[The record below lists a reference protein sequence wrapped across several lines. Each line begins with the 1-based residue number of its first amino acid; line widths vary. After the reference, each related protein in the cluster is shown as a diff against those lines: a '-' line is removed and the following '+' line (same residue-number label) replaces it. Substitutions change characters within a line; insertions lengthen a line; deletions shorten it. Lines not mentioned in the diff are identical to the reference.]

1 MAMDFQDVLRAVAG
15 LSDGERSQLTQD
27 VLKATAS
34 FAWVP
39 NPGPQSRAFASEADE
54 LFYGGQAGGGKSD
67 LAIGLSLTEHRRS
80 LILRRFNNDALS
92 LSERAK
98 EALGERSFEVSKQPS
113 ITLRYDDHV
122 IDFSGCKEE
131 SDKQR
136 FKGDPHDLIC
146 FDEVGDFLESQYEF
160 IKAWNRSTRPG
171 QRCRVLATGN
181 PPTTAEGLW
190 VIRRWAAWLDD
201 THPNPAKEGELR
213 YYTTG
218 PDGKEI
224 EVDGPGP
231 HSINGQMIRAK
242 SRTFIRAK
250 LSDNP
255 DLAATDYDATLAALP
270 QELRDAYREGN
281 FRASLRD
288 DVWQVIP
295 TAWIRAAQQRWT
307 QRAPDDIPMCA
318 MGVDPAQGGAD
329 DSVIAWRHDGW
340 YAPLLAVPGVK
351 TPLGSDVAGLVLSK
365 RRDHATIVLD
375 MGGGYGGGVY
385 QTLLESIDSS
395 EIVTYKGAEKST
407 HRTAE
412 KKLGFINK
420 RSETYWKFR
429 EALNPDQL
437 HGSPIALPEDPMLV
451 ADLTAP
457 KYEIGPRGIQITEKT
472 ELVKSLGRSPDRG
485 DAVVMCWAAGARHA
499 THGRNWEQGGR
510 LNAPRVDLGRRHNRA
525 GTPGVDLGR
534 RR

>member
-1 MAMDFQDVLRAVAG
+1 MRTA
-15 LSDGERSQLTQD
+15 
-27 VLKATAS
+27 KATSAPRFAMMSGRSSRPPGFARLNSAGRNAHPMTFRCVRWAS
-34 FAWVP
+34 
-39 NPGPQSRAFASEADE
+39 
-54 LFYGGQAGGGKSD
+54 
-67 LAIGLSLTEHRRS
+67 
-80 LILRRFNNDALS
+80 ILR
-92 LSERAK
+92 
-98 EALGERSFEVSKQPS
+98 
-113 ITLRYDDHV
+113 
-122 IDFSGCKEE
+122 
-131 SDKQR
+131 
-136 FKGDPHDLIC
+136 
-146 FDEVGDFLESQYEF
+146 
-160 IKAWNRSTRPG
+160 
-171 QRCRVLATGN
+171 
-181 PPTTAEGLW
+181 
-190 VIRRWAAWLDD
+190 
-201 THPNPAKEGELR
+201 
-213 YYTTG
+213 
-218 PDGKEI
+218 
-224 EVDGPGP
+224 
-231 HSINGQMIRAK
+231 
-242 SRTFIRAK
+242 
-250 LSDNP
+250 
-255 DLAATDYDATLAALP
+255 
-270 QELRDAYREGN
+270 
-281 FRASLRD
+281 
-288 DVWQVIP
+288 
-295 TAWIRAAQQRWT
+295 
-307 QRAPDDIPMCA
+307 
-318 MGVDPAQGGAD
+318 
-329 DSVIAWRHDGW
+329 
-340 YAPLLAVPGVK
+340 K